1 MRKELGTRLLN
12 IALRGLS
19 MGSRFLLIFAL
30 AKLLSPTELGSFGL
44 MMATVSISVLIVGAD
59 YYTYSQREL
68 LARPAE
74 QWSFVI
80 QHQMKAQLV
89 LYSVLLPVQLLI
101 FIFGLID
108 WQYMLWFFTL
118 LILDH
123 IAQEI
128 NRLLVAMHKQLIA
141 SFVLFIRMGSWVL
154 VIIPLMY
161 FYEQYQNLTSLYFSW
176 MIGSTLA
183 ITMGGLAIKQ
193 ALPVWNKEPTD
204 FKWLKKGFKVG
215 GLFLLATICF
225 KGLLTFDRYA
235 VEAFSSAET
244 LGVYVFYIGI
254 IMGVFTFLDPAV
266 FSFLY
271 PRMLQS
277 YQMQEK
283 DKFQKTFRELVFSTL
298 IISALLAVSLWF
310 LMPFII
316 GWVDKLIYAEYLDSL
331 IFLIPVGFIYAVGY
345 IPHYALYAMKED
357 KWIISAHISAI
368 IVFFSSLAVF
378 QLKNSIQ
385 TVASAL
391 LFAFSWMAIVKI
403 VGYSVTKQNS
413 TLLKGS

>member
-1 MRKELGTRLLN
+1 M
-12 IALRGLS
+12 
-19 MGSRFLLIFAL
+19 
-30 AKLLSPTELGSFGL
+30 
-44 MMATVSISVLIVGAD
+44 
-59 YYTYSQREL
+59 
-68 LARPAE
+68 
-74 QWSFVI
+74 
-80 QHQMKAQLV
+80 

-101 FIFGLID
+101 FVFGLID
-108 WQYMLWFFTL
+108 WRYMLWFFTL

-128 NRLLVAMHKQLIA
+128 NRLLVVMHKQLIA
-141 SFVLFIRMGSWVL
+141 SCVLFIRMGSWVL

-161 FYEQYQNLTSLYFSW
+161 FYEQYQNLTSLYSSC

-193 ALPVWNKEPTD
+193 ALPIWNKEPTD

-298 IISALLAVSLWF
+298 ITQVSEF
-310 LMPFII
+310 
-316 GWVDKLIYAEYLDSL
+316 
-331 IFLIPVGFIYAVGY
+331 
-345 IPHYALYAMKED
+345 
-357 KWIISAHISAI
+357 
-368 IVFFSSLAVF
+368 
-378 QLKNSIQ
+378 
-385 TVASAL
+385 
-391 LFAFSWMAIVKI
+391 KI
-403 VGYSVTKQNS
+403 A
-413 TLLKGS
+413 